1 MRFAITLVVL
11 PDLMVWHADEEEDV
25 DILTLDPTLMQ
36 EEDPDSLRYLPVHIL
51 PHSPPEALDPDKGG
65 TCPSYLFHIWG
76 LFHKSSTRETI
87 RKWCLHCTT
96 RHA

>member
-1 MRFAITLVVL
+1 
-11 PDLMVWHADEEEDV
+11 MVWHADEEEDV

-65 TCPSYLFHIWG
+65 TCPSYLSTYG
-76 LFHKSSTRETI
+76 DSSIRVPRETP
-87 RKWCLHCTT
+87 
-96 RHA
+96 